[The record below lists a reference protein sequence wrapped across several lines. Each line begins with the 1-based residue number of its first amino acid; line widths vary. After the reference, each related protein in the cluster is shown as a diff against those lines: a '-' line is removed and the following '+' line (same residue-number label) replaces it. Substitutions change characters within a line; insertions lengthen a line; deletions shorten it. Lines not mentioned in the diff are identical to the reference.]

1 MKNTQRHVC
10 VPDEFSIE
18 NTKSAHTKH
27 FFLEMLINLKKQ
39 KKNKT
44 IKMAVTVSYS
54 HSTGASFNIKPTN
67 SYLAGRPGM
76 ITKEKEPNWFES
88 ASLAQWF
95 IFILKK
101 KKK

>member
-1 MKNTQRHVC
+1 M
-10 VPDEFSIE
+10 
-18 NTKSAHTKH
+18 
-27 FFLEMLINLKKQ
+27 
-39 KKNKT
+39 
-44 IKMAVTVSYS
+44 TVSYS

>member
-1 MKNTQRHVC
+1 M
-10 VPDEFSIE
+10 
-18 NTKSAHTKH
+18 
-27 FFLEMLINLKKQ
+27 
-39 KKNKT
+39 
-44 IKMAVTVSYS
+44 TVSYS

-95 IFILKK
+95 IFIFFKQKK
-101 KKK
+101 NKGPNVRKTHITTNTIVVLRSPFFSFIIPAK

>member
-39 KKNKT
+39 KKT

-95 IFILKK
+95 IFI
-101 KKK
+101 